1 MKNLIKFTIVLIIG
15 ILFVA
20 CDDPTSREENN
31 ETTDLIDYC
40 NQTTAQIGFIG
51 YYKES
56 ALGYLLGQ
64 INSIESF
71 EYIYVDSNHTS
82 STFDVLTGLD
92 ISFKYGF
99 RYKIKAKQDLCI
111 QDVRGLF
118 IEKLI
123 EKEFSP
129 LPFNTSH
136 KLKYFKAENIQN
148 NEYKILNDLNVKIL
162 DDNIK
167 TKFDDIIRRSDLL
180 DSHSDNNESFRL
192 YFEFDYNEANK
203 TINFI
208 KLTNIVEE

>member
-1 MKNLIKFTIVLIIG
+1 MKNLIKLTIVLVIG

-20 CDDPTSREENN
+20 CDDSNKEENN
-31 ETTDLIDYC
+31 QTTDLIDYC
-40 NQTTAQIGFIG
+40 NQTTAQIGFIE

-99 RYKIKAKQDLCI
+99 RYKIKAKQDLCFA
-111 QDVRGLF
+111 DASGLF

-148 NEYKILNDLNVKIL
+148 NEYKISNDLNVKIL

-167 TKFDDIIRRSDLL
+167 TKFDDIIRRSDVL

-192 YFEFDYNEANK
+192 YFEFDYNKANE

-208 KLTNIVEE
+208 KLTKIIEE

>member
-31 ETTDLIDYC
+31 ETTDLINHC
-40 NQTTAQIGFIG
+40 NPTTGQVGFIG
-51 YYKES
+51 YYKKPALRYS
-56 ALGYLLGQ
+56 AEGSLVSQ
-64 INSIESF
+64 PFKIF
-71 EYIYVDSNHTS
+71 YVDSNHTS
-82 STFDVLTGLD
+82 STFDTTRGLD
-92 ISFKYGF
+92 ISFQYGF
-99 RYKIKAKQDLCI
+99 RYKIKAERDICI
-111 QDVRGLF
+111 ADASGLF
-118 IEKLI
+118 IVKLI

>member
-40 NQTTAQIGFIG
+40 NQTTAQVGFIE
-51 YYKES
+51 YYKKP
-56 ALGYLLGQ
+56 ALGYIEGSPVGQ
-64 INSIESF
+64 PFKIF
-71 EYIYVDSNHTS
+71 YVDSNHTS
-82 STFDVLTGLD
+82 STFDTTRGLD

-99 RYKIKAKQDLCI
+99 RYKIKGKRDICLADAS
-111 QDVRGLF
+111 GLV

-123 EKEFSP
+123 EKQFSP

-136 KLKYFKAENIQN
+136 KLKSFKAENIQN

-192 YFEFDYNEANK
+192 YFEFDYNKANE

-208 KLTNIVEE
+208 KLTKIIEE

>member
-1 MKNLIKFTIVLIIG
+1 MKNLIKLTIVLIIG

-31 ETTDLIDYC
+31 QTTDLIDYC
-40 NQTTAQIGFIG
+40 QTTAQVGFIE
-51 YYKES
+51 YYKKP
-56 ALGYLLGQ
+56 ALGHLGR
-64 INSIESF
+64 IPFMEIF
-71 EYIYVDSNHTS
+71 EFFYVDSNHTS
-82 STFDVLTGLD
+82 STFDTLTGLD

-99 RYKIKAKQDLCI
+99 RYKIKAKQDLCVG
-111 QDVRGLF
+111 DASVLF

-123 EKEFSP
+123 EKKFSP
-129 LPFNTSH
+129 LPFNTFH

-167 TKFDDIIRRSDLL
+167 TKFDDIIRRSDVL
-180 DSHSDNNESFRL
+180 DFRSDNNESFRL

-208 KLTNIVEE
+208 KLTKIIEEY

>member
-1 MKNLIKFTIVLIIG
+1 MKNLIKLTIVLIIG

-40 NQTTAQIGFIG
+40 NQTTAQIYFIG
-51 YYKES
+51 YYKKSFLNNGEM
-56 ALGYLLGQ
+56 
-64 INSIESF
+64 NSPKETF
-71 EYIYVDSNHTS
+71 KFFYVDSNHTS
-82 STFDVLTGLD
+82 STFDTTRGLD
-92 ISFKYGF
+92 ISFQYGF
-99 RYKIKAKQDLCI
+99 RYKIKGKRDICLADAS
-111 QDVRGLF
+111 GLV

-123 EKEFSP
+123 EKQFSP

-136 KLKYFKAENIQN
+136 KLKSFKAENIQN

-192 YFEFDYNEANK
+192 YFEFDYNKANE

-208 KLTNIVEE
+208 KLTKIIEE